1 MSKTCHEC
9 EKNRFVLPYEY
20 FANPLTVVEE
30 GGDWIQGAIKNPGRC
45 TPGSPNYDCPKGS
58 PQWNLAQRFK
68 HGDLHKAQQGGDQ
81 QSQIMQIIA
90 MYAKLHNTQPQ
101 MIIQKLQQLDESQ
114 QQQAL
119 QSMVAELQQGGAGT
133 EQQSAPTSYAAND
146 ETMEMGSMPQ
156 FAPGGVTNYS
166 TRGAAGLGSG
176 TPYVFP
182 MMNTVASG
190 DSDLAGGVKAAT
202 GVLGLLSGA
211 AGSLLGFGKTAQ
223 WLGNKIKPG
232 SNILQNTNNT
242 LKNIVDFGVD
252 ASNYNN
258 QSSPYRPLDRKY
270 IREAQNT
277 NTSPINRAAIETI
290 DFTKMPVYN
299 DNPKYN
305 DTMVAEYGGDLPQ
318 AQFGFG
324 DPGFY
329 KKVDKNQMNTDPG
342 FYINTEGENNTDP
355 YFDITKQFGFNN
367 KRFGQTANY
376 ADTRDYESQPVIL
389 GKAPV
394 ADEEFFIPDATALSP
409 QLSKR
414 QQRKQ
419 DKADLAYDMQ
429 QDRAITEDTTD
440 YGTNPIQN
448 KNKNVNS
455 NFNGME
461 YAQKA
466 MAGLGAFN
474 SYLDWKENK
483 RRKREYKDMLK
494 RVGNTDF
501 RLASNSPNPF
511 GNYTMNVG
519 PGNNFQ
525 LGMTTP
531 IQDFGTVGKY
541 GGSFRYGGSYEEG
554 GEYQVSE
561 EELLQLMQNGAEIE
575 FINK

>member
-9 EKNRFVLPYEY
+9 EKNKFVLPYEY

-119 QSMVAELQQGGAGT
+119 QSMVAELQQGGAGA

-156 FAPGGVTNYS
+156 FAPGGTNSYS
-166 TRGAAGLGSG
+166 QTGGTGYRGAAGGVGGVPYIVPAVHTAIGDSKLLGPLKALTG
-176 TPYVFP
+176 Y
-182 MMNTVASG
+182 MGLASG
-190 DSDLAGGVKAAT
+190 
-202 GVLGLLSGA
+202 LGASA
-211 AGSLLGFGKTAQ
+211 LGWGKSAQ
-223 WLGNKIKPG
+223 WLGNKTLPDGKFKQG
-232 SNILQNTNNT
+232 FNSAMDGANNT
-242 LKNIVDFGVD
+242 FKNIVDFGVS
-252 ASNYNN
+252 ATIPNRKQPVAFPN
-258 QSSPYRPLDRKY
+258 QKPS
-270 IREAQNT
+270 
-277 NTSPINRAAIETI
+277 INRAAIRNT

-299 DNPKYN
+299 DNPKY
-305 DTMVAEYGGDLPQ
+305 DGTMVAEYGGYLPKHQ
-318 AQFGFG
+318 AGTAG
-324 DPGFY
+324 TGSTGGMGTGSGEAGMM
-329 KKVDKNQMNTDPG
+329 MNDG
-342 FYINTEGENNTDP
+342 S
-355 YFDITKQFGFNN
+355 
-367 KRFGQTANY
+367 ANY
-376 ADTRDYESQPVIL
+376 NEGYFQAGQNSWDMDDN
-389 GKAPV
+389 G
-394 ADEEFFIPDATALSP
+394 IPDLI
-409 QLSKR
+409 Q
-414 QQRKQ
+414 KQ
-419 DKADLAYDMQ
+419 DDPNQCLPGSECDKAKKQ
-429 QDRAITEDTTD
+429 QQQQQS
-440 YGTNPIQN
+440 QN
-448 KNKNVNS
+448 KKANPNTGAGDLNP
-455 NFNGME
+455 FNGME
-461 YAQKA
+461 YAQKG
-466 MAGLGAFN
+466 MIGLGMFRD
-474 SYLDWKENK
+474 YTQWKNDQKE
-483 RRKREYKDMLK
+483 KREYEDMLK

-511 GNYTMNVG
+511 GDYTLNVG

-541 GGSFRYGGSYEEG
+541 GGSFEYGGSYEEG